1 MIEFGHATHRGLVRA
16 HNEDTYSADGTSG
29 IFLVA
34 DGMGGPGRGEVAST
48 TARDALVEALRAG
61 HDLEPSIRAA
71 ARDIAHATA
80 STQAIAPTG
89 TTLAL
94 LQLDGAHF
102 AAAQVGDARV
112 LAWKDGRV
120 RALFADSEPATSST
134 AADGDAVDPAPQ
146 KPRRNRITQA
156 LGLTPADDL
165 CAEPVR
171 GALERGMQFLLCSD
185 GLGDELDDRRIAA
198 LLSRTDI
205 SAQECVEQLLL
216 AALDAGGRDNVTAV
230 LVRVG

>member
-1 MIEFGHATHRGLVRA
+1 MIEYGHATHRGLVRA
-16 HNEDTYSADGTSG
+16 HNEDTYSADGTLG
-29 IFLVA
+29 LFLVA
-34 DGMGGPGRGEVAST
+34 DGMGGPGRGEMASAI
-48 TARDALVEALRAG
+48 ARDTLVEAIRAG
-61 HDLEPSIRAA
+61 HDLETSIRAT
-71 ARDIAHATA
+71 ARDIARATA
-80 STQAIAPTG
+80 AAQAVAATG

-94 LQLDGAHF
+94 LKIDGPHF

-112 LAWKDGRV
+112 LVWQGGILH
-120 RALFADSEPATSST
+120 ALFADSEPATAPT
-134 AADGDAVDPAPQ
+134 DAEPGPQ

-185 GLGDELDDRRIAA
+185 GLADELGDARISAIV
-198 LLSRTDI
+198 SRTDLA
-205 SAQECVEQLLL
+205 AQECVDQLVL

-230 LVRVG
+230 LVRVS